1 MSLHRVLGTAGHIDH
16 GKTSLVKAL
25 TGIDTDRLKEEKE
38 RGITIELG
46 FAHLAL
52 PGGDVVGVVDVPG
65 HERFI
70 RTMVAGAVGV
80 DAVLLVVAADEGV
93 MPQTREHLD
102 ILELLGVRRGV
113 VALSKSDLVP
123 PELLE
128 LAREELVSTLA
139 TSALRGSEIIA
150 CSARTGEGLPELCRA
165 IERALRDSP
174 GRPDANLVRL
184 PVDRVFSLKGFGT
197 VATGTLWSGRL
208 RIGDELWPQPGQ
220 KNQVPAKVR
229 GLHVHGQPVSEAVAG
244 QRTAVNLPVPLAA
257 LQRGETLVRPDEI
270 AAEQVGVLLDVELRY
285 LEVARAPLERRSRLL
300 LSAGTAQRLAQV
312 TLLDRERALPGETAL
327 AQIQL
332 DQPLCAVPG
341 DRFVLRGFA
350 PQKNHG
356 TTVGGG
362 RILRVLGGRHRRG
375 SPRLLAALGRVAGA
389 LDALHPLD
397 ALAAAPTALAELVRA
412 EAERR
417 GLGGV
422 TGPGLR
428 LAVPV
433 PAAQLEAALQA
444 LLRDGEL
451 VSVPPALYAPS
462 VLRHVEEAVLAALAR
477 HRRELAVAALP
488 PALGRLGG
496 DRVGVGEGPA
506 IVCPPRLASAA
517 LERLAERGLVRI
529 ERERVLLPE
538 VGAPASS
545 PAAGPAVAVDRDQAL
560 REGVLA
566 VFRAAGLAPPRLDEL
581 PPLLQA
587 SGAPAA
593 AALRGIVDGLCRT
606 GALVRIKDLLF
617 YKPHVDELRARLVQF
632 LTAHRE
638 ISPTQFKDLVGQSR
652 KYTIPLAE
660 HFDAE
665 KVTLRVGDL
674 RRLRTPA
681 R

>member
-1 MSLHRVLGTAGHIDH
+1 MPPIADFSMPTFAILGSGGWGTA
-16 GKTSLVKAL
+16 
-25 TGIDTDRLKEEKE
+25 
-38 RGITIELG
+38 
-46 FAHLAL
+46 
-52 PGGDVVGVVDVPG
+52 
-65 HERFI
+65 
-70 RTMVAGAVGV
+70 M
-80 DAVLLVVAADEGV
+80 AVLLVVAADEGV

-113 VALSKSDLVP
+113 VALSKSDLLP
-123 PELLE
+123 AELLE

-139 TSALRGSEIIA
+139 SSALRGSEIIA

-165 IERALRDSP
+165 IERALRQSP
-174 GRPDANLVRL
+174 GRSDAGLTRL

-229 GLHVHGQPVSEAVAG
+229 GLHVHGQPVGEAVAG

-285 LEVARAPLERRSRLL
+285 LEVARAPLGRRSRLL

-312 TLLDRERALPGETAL
+312 TLLDRERALPGETVL

-332 DQPLCAVPG
+332 DQPLCALPG

-375 SPRLLAALGRVAGA
+375 SPRLIAALGRVARA
-389 LDALHPLD
+389 LDALHPPD
-397 ALAAAPTALAELVRA
+397 SPDSPDSQVAAPTALAELVRA

-422 TGPGLR
+422 TVPGLR
-428 LAVPV
+428 IAVPV

-444 LLRDGEL
+444 LLREREL

-462 VLRHVEEAVLAALAR
+462 VLRHIEEAVLAALAQ
-477 HRRELAVAALP
+477 HRRELAVGALR

-496 DRVGVGEGPA
+496 DRTGVGEGPA
-506 IVCPPRLASAA
+506 ILCPPRLASAA
-517 LERLAERGLVRI
+517 LERLLERGLVRI
-529 ERERVLLPE
+529 DRELVLLPE
-538 VGAPASS
+538 PAAVGAAAS
-545 PAAGPAVAVDRDQAL
+545 PQVLGPVVAVDRDQAL

-566 VFRAAGLAPPRLDEL
+566 VFREAGLAPPRLDEL
-581 PPLLQA
+581 PTLLQA
-587 SGAPAA
+587 SMKAAPAA
-593 AALRGIVDGLCRT
+593 TALRGIVDGLCRT

-617 YKPHVDELRARLVQF
+617 YKPHVDELRARLLQF

-638 ISPTQFKDLVGQSR
+638 INPTQFKDLVGQSR